1 MVDPNALLL
10 KQHFKQINHS
20 LEPIVPRLNSRTTAI
35 VLKSVLFI
43 ASLAPLLLLAW
54 KGFEGSLSANPISDI
69 TNETGL
75 WTLRFVVLTL
85 AISPLRKITGWHSII
100 KFRRMIGLFAF
111 FYGTLH
117 FTTYIW
123 LDQFFDWQAI
133 LHDIPKRP
141 FITVGFASFALMIP
155 LAITSTQKMIRR
167 LGGKK
172 WDLLHRLVYI
182 TAVGGVIHYL
192 WLVKVVTYRQIA
204 YAVGVGILLLFRVV
218 WKYRYLLFNS
228 RQISKETIAA

>member
-1 MVDPNALLL
+1 MNTRAST
-10 KQHFKQINHS
+10 S
-20 LEPIVPRLNSRTTAI
+20 LV
-35 VLKSVLFI
+35 KSFLFT
-43 ASLAPLLLLAW
+43 ASLAPLILLARD
-54 KGFEGSLSANPISDI
+54 GLEGRLSANPISDI
-69 TNETGL
+69 TLETGI
-75 WTLRFVVLTL
+75 WTLRFVLLTL
-85 AISPLRKITGWHSII
+85 AISPLRKVTGWHRLI
-100 KFRRMIGLFAF
+100 KFRRMFGLFAF

-155 LAITSTQKMIRR
+155 LAITSTQRMIRR

-172 WDLLHRLVYI
+172 WDLLHRLVYL
-182 TAVGGVIHYL
+182 TAIGGVVHYF

-204 YAVGVGILLLFRVV
+204 YAVGVGLLLLFRIV
-218 WKYRYLLFNS
+218 WKYKSLAFNS
-228 RQISKETIAA
+228 QPTKNKSLPV